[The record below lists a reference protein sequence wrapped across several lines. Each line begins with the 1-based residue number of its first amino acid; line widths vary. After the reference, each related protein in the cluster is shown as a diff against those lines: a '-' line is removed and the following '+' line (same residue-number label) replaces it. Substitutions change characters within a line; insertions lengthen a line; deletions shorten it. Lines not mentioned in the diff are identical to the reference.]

1 MNLIISTIDQGL
13 LWSLLSLGV
22 FITFRILK
30 FPDMTVEGSFPLG
43 AALSALMLQQ
53 HNIAFSLLVA
63 FIGGCLAGLV
73 TAILYNYFHVQS
85 LLAGILTLTG
95 LYSVNLRILGQAN
108 MAIGDQHNLYQLP
121 LFRQL
126 TLDQRLLVINLGIML
141 IALLLLAGLLY
152 TEFGQSLIAA
162 GDNPTMALSQGIA
175 VKRTKTIGIVLSN
188 GLIALA
194 GGLVAQYNGFADV
207 NMGIGVM
214 VIGLSAIIIGERLPV
229 GKHFIAKL
237 ISIIL
242 GSVVYRLILLLV
254 LQLGFNANDFKLFS
268 AVILA
273 IFIIAPQQK
282 KGLTTK
288 WPRVWL

>member
-1 MNLIISTIDQGL
+1 MSLIISTIDQGL

-43 AALSALMLQQ
+43 AALSAVMLQQ
-53 HNIAFSLLVA
+53 HNIALSLLVA
-63 FIGGCLAGLV
+63 FVGGCLAGLV

-85 LLAGILTLTG
+85 LLAGIWTLTG

-108 MAIGDQHNLYQLP
+108 LAIGDQHNLYQLP
-121 LFRQL
+121 FLQQF
-126 TLDQRLLVINLGIML
+126 TVDQRLLILNLIIIVVAML
-141 IALLLLAGLLY
+141 ALALLLY
-152 TEFGQSLIAA
+152 TEFGQALIAA

-214 VIGLSAIIIGERLPV
+214 VIGLSAIIIGERLLV
-229 GKHFIAKL
+229 GHHFISKL

-242 GSVVYRLILLLV
+242 GSIVYRLILLLV

-268 AVILA
+268 AIILA

-282 KGLTTK
+282 KGMTTK
-288 WPRVWL
+288 

>member
-95 LYSVNLRILGQAN
+95 LYSVNLRILGKAN

-121 LFRQL
+121 LFHQL
-126 TLDQRLLVINLGIML
+126 TLDQRLLVINLVIML

-214 VIGLSAIIIGERLPV
+214 VIGLSAIIIGERLLV

-288 WPRVWL
+288 

>member
-108 MAIGDQHNLYQLP
+108 LAIGDQHNLYQLP
-121 LFRQL
+121 LFHQL
-126 TLDQRLLVINLGIML
+126 TLDQRLLVINLVIML

-175 VKRTKTIGIVLSN
+175 VKRTKAIGIVLSN
-188 GLIALA
+188 GLIALT

-214 VIGLSAIIIGERLPV
+214 VIGLSAIIIGERLLV

-268 AVILA
+268 AIILA

-288 WPRVWL
+288 

>member
-53 HNIAFSLLVA
+53 YNIAFSLLVA

-214 VIGLSAIIIGERLPV
+214 VIGLSAIIIGERLLV

-288 WPRVWL
+288 

>member
-1 MNLIISTIDQGL
+1 MSLIISTIDQGL

-43 AALSALMLQQ
+43 AALSAVLLQQ
-53 HNIAFSLLVA
+53 HNIALSLLVA
-63 FIGGCLAGLV
+63 FVGGCLAGLV

-108 MAIGDQHNLYQLP
+108 LAIGDQHNLYQLP
-121 LFRQL
+121 FLQQF
-126 TLDQRLLVINLGIML
+126 TVDQRLLILNLIIIVVAML
-141 IALLLLAGLLY
+141 ALALLLY
-152 TEFGQSLIAA
+152 TEFGQALIAA

-214 VIGLSAIIIGERLPV
+214 VIGLSAIIIGERLLV
-229 GKHFIAKL
+229 GHHFISKL

-242 GSVVYRLILLLV
+242 GSIVYRLILLLV

-268 AVILA
+268 AIILA

-282 KGLTTK
+282 KGMTTK
-288 WPRVWL
+288 

>member
-288 WPRVWL
+288 

>member
-53 HNIAFSLLVA
+53 HNIALSLLVA

-121 LFRQL
+121 LFHQL

-214 VIGLSAIIIGERLPV
+214 VIGLSAIIIGERLLV

-242 GSVVYRLILLLV
+242 GSIVYRLILLLV

-288 WPRVWL
+288 

>member
-1 MNLIISTIDQGL
+1 MSLIISTIDQGL

-43 AALSALMLQQ
+43 AALSAVMLQQ
-53 HNIAFSLLVA
+53 HNLVLSLLVA

-108 MAIGDQHNLYQLP
+108 LAIGDQHNLYQLP
-121 LFRQL
+121 FLQQL
-126 TLDQRLLVINLGIML
+126 TVDQRLLLLNLIIIAVAML
-141 IALLLLAGLLY
+141 VLALLLY
-152 TEFGQSLIAA
+152 TEFGQALIAA

-214 VIGLSAIIIGERLPV
+214 VIGLSAIIIGERLLV
-229 GKHFIAKL
+229 GRHFISKL

-242 GSVVYRLILLLV
+242 GSIVYRLILLLV

-282 KGLTTK
+282 KGMTTK
-288 WPRVWL
+288 

>member
-1 MNLIISTIDQGL
+1 MSLIISTIDQGL

-22 FITFRILK
+22 FITFQILK

-43 AALSALMLQQ
+43 AALSAVMLQQ
-53 HNIAFSLLVA
+53 HNIALSLLVA
-63 FIGGCLAGLV
+63 FVGGCLAGLV

-108 MAIGDQHNLYQLP
+108 LAIGDQHNLYQLP
-121 LFRQL
+121 FLQQF
-126 TLDQRLLVINLGIML
+126 TVDQRLLILNLIIIVVAML
-141 IALLLLAGLLY
+141 ALALLLY
-152 TEFGQSLIAA
+152 TEFGQALIAA

-214 VIGLSAIIIGERLPV
+214 VIGLSAIIIGERLLV
-229 GKHFIAKL
+229 GHHFISKL

-242 GSVVYRLILLLV
+242 GSIVYRLILLLV

-268 AVILA
+268 AIILA

-282 KGLTTK
+282 KGMTTK
-288 WPRVWL
+288 

>member
-43 AALSALMLQQ
+43 AALGALMLQQ

-121 LFRQL
+121 IFHQL
-126 TLDQRLLVINLGIML
+126 TLDQRLLVINLVIML

-214 VIGLSAIIIGERLPV
+214 VIGLSAIIIGERLLV

-288 WPRVWL
+288 

>member
-1 MNLIISTIDQGL
+1 MSLIISTIDQGL

-43 AALSALMLQQ
+43 AALSAVMLQQ
-53 HNIAFSLLVA
+53 HNIALSLLVA
-63 FIGGCLAGLV
+63 FVGGCLAGLV

-108 MAIGDQHNLYQLP
+108 LAIGDQHNLYQLP
-121 LFRQL
+121 FLQQV
-126 TLDQRLLVINLGIML
+126 TVDQRLLILNLIIIVVAML
-141 IALLLLAGLLY
+141 ALALLLY
-152 TEFGQSLIAA
+152 TEFGQALIAA

-214 VIGLSAIIIGERLPV
+214 VIGLSAIIIGERLLV
-229 GKHFIAKL
+229 GHHFISKL

-242 GSVVYRLILLLV
+242 GSIVYRLILLLV

-268 AVILA
+268 AIILA

-282 KGLTTK
+282 KGMTTK
-288 WPRVWL
+288 

>member
-162 GDNPTMALSQGIA
+162 GDNPTMALSQGIT

-242 GSVVYRLILLLV
+242 GSIVYRLILLLV

-288 WPRVWL
+288 

>member
-214 VIGLSAIIIGERLPV
+214 VIGLSAIIIGERLLV

-242 GSVVYRLILLLV
+242 GSIVYRLILLLV

-288 WPRVWL
+288 

>member
-214 VIGLSAIIIGERLPV
+214 VIGLSAIIIGERLLV
-229 GKHFIAKL
+229 DKHFIAKL

-288 WPRVWL
+288 

>member
-95 LYSVNLRILGQAN
+95 LYSINLRILGQAN

-121 LFRQL
+121 LFHQL
-126 TLDQRLLVINLGIML
+126 TLDQRLLVINLVIML

-214 VIGLSAIIIGERLPV
+214 VIGLSAIIIGERLLV
-229 GKHFIAKL
+229 DKHFIAKL

-288 WPRVWL
+288 

>member
-1 MNLIISTIDQGL
+1 MSLIISTIDQGL

-43 AALSALMLQQ
+43 AALSAVMLQQ
-53 HNIAFSLLVA
+53 HNLVLSLLVA

-108 MAIGDQHNLYQLP
+108 LAIGDQHNLYQHPFLQ
-121 LFRQL
+121 QL
-126 TLDQRLLVINLGIML
+126 TVDQRLLLLNLIIIVVSL
-141 IALLLLAGLLY
+141 LVLALLLY
-152 TEFGQSLIAA
+152 TEFGQALIAA

-214 VIGLSAIIIGERLPV
+214 VIGLSAIIIGERLLV
-229 GKHFIAKL
+229 GRHFISKL

-242 GSVVYRLILLLV
+242 GSIVYRLILLLV

-282 KGLTTK
+282 KGMTAK
-288 WPRVWL
+288 

>member
-121 LFRQL
+121 LFHQL
-126 TLDQRLLVINLGIML
+126 TLDQRLLVINLVIML

-175 VKRTKTIGIVLSN
+175 VKRTKMIGIVLSN

-214 VIGLSAIIIGERLPV
+214 VIGLSAIIIGERLLV

>member
-108 MAIGDQHNLYQLP
+108 LAIGDQHNLYQLP
-121 LFRQL
+121 LFHQL
-126 TLDQRLLVINLGIML
+126 TLDQRLLVINLVIML

-214 VIGLSAIIIGERLPV
+214 VIGLSAIIIGERLLV

-288 WPRVWL
+288 

>member
-121 LFRQL
+121 LFHQL
-126 TLDQRLLVINLGIML
+126 TLDQRLLVINLVIML

-175 VKRTKTIGIVLSN
+175 VKRTKMIGIVLSN

-214 VIGLSAIIIGERLPV
+214 VIGLSAIIIGERLLV

-288 WPRVWL
+288 

>member
-121 LFRQL
+121 LFHQL
-126 TLDQRLLVINLGIML
+126 TLDQRLLVINLVIML

-194 GGLVAQYNGFADV
+194 GGLIAQYNGFADV

-214 VIGLSAIIIGERLPV
+214 VIGLSAIIIGERLLV

-288 WPRVWL
+288 

>member
-121 LFRQL
+121 LFHQL
-126 TLDQRLLVINLGIML
+126 TLDQRLLVINLVIML

-214 VIGLSAIIIGERLPV
+214 VIGLSAIIIGQRLLV

-288 WPRVWL
+288 

>member
-1 MNLIISTIDQGL
+1 MTLITSTIDQGL

-43 AALSALMLQQ
+43 AAVTAIMLQNH
-53 HNIAFSLLVA
+53 HNLVLTLFVT

-95 LYSVNLRILGQAN
+95 LYSINLRILGQAN
-108 MAIGDQHNLYQLP
+108 RSIADQSNLYQIPFFNGLS
-121 LFRQL
+121 
-126 TLDQRLLVINLGIML
+126 TDHRLLLINFMIILVAVI
-141 IALLLLAGLLY
+141 LLVGLLY
-152 TEFGQSLIAA
+152 TEFGQALLAA
-162 GDNPTMALSQGIA
+162 GDNQTMALSQGIA
-175 VKRTKTIGIVLSN
+175 VKRTNSIGIILSN
-188 GLIALA
+188 GLIALT

-214 VIGLSAIIIGERLPV
+214 VIGLSAIIIGERLLT
-229 GKHFIAKL
+229 GRHFLSRL
-237 ISIIL
+237 ISIVL
-242 GSVVYRLILLLV
+242 GSIVYRLILLLV

-268 AVILA
+268 AIILA
-273 IFIIAPQQK
+273 IFIITPQQK
-282 KGLTTK
+282 KGLTAK
-288 WPRVWL
+288 

>member
-1 MNLIISTIDQGL
+1 MSLIISTIDQGL

-43 AALSALMLQQ
+43 AALSAVMLQQ
-53 HNIAFSLLVA
+53 HNIALSLLVA
-63 FIGGCLAGLV
+63 FVGGCLAGLV

-108 MAIGDQHNLYQLP
+108 LAIGDQHNLYQLP
-121 LFRQL
+121 FLQQF
-126 TLDQRLLVINLGIML
+126 TVDQRLLILNLIIIVVAML
-141 IALLLLAGLLY
+141 ALALLLY
-152 TEFGQSLIAA
+152 TEFGQALIAA

-214 VIGLSAIIIGERLPV
+214 VIGLSAIIIGERLLV
-229 GKHFIAKL
+229 GRHFISKL

-242 GSVVYRLILLLV
+242 GSIVYRLILLLV

-268 AVILA
+268 AIILA

-282 KGLTTK
+282 KGMTTK
-288 WPRVWL
+288 

>member
-1 MNLIISTIDQGL
+1 MSLIISTIDQGL

-43 AALSALMLQQ
+43 AALSAVMLQQ
-53 HNIAFSLLVA
+53 HNIALSLLVA
-63 FIGGCLAGLV
+63 FVGGCLAGLV

-108 MAIGDQHNLYQLP
+108 LAIGDQHNLYQLP
-121 LFRQL
+121 FLQQF
-126 TLDQRLLVINLGIML
+126 TVDQRLLILNLIIIVVAML
-141 IALLLLAGLLY
+141 ALALLLY
-152 TEFGQSLIAA
+152 TEFGQALIAA

-214 VIGLSAIIIGERLPV
+214 VIGLSAIIIGERLLV
-229 GKHFIAKL
+229 SHHFISKL

-242 GSVVYRLILLLV
+242 GSIVYRLILLLV

-268 AVILA
+268 AIILA

-282 KGLTTK
+282 KGMTTK
-288 WPRVWL
+288 

>member
-1 MNLIISTIDQGL
+1 MSLIISTIDQGL

-43 AALSALMLQQ
+43 AALSAVMLQQ
-53 HNIAFSLLVA
+53 HNIALSLLVA
-63 FIGGCLAGLV
+63 FVGGCLAGLV

-108 MAIGDQHNLYQLP
+108 LAIGDQHNLYQLP
-121 LFRQL
+121 FLQQL
-126 TLDQRLLVINLGIML
+126 TVDQRLLILNLIIIVVAML
-141 IALLLLAGLLY
+141 ALALLLY
-152 TEFGQSLIAA
+152 TEFGQALIAA

-214 VIGLSAIIIGERLPV
+214 VIGLSAIIIGERLLV
-229 GKHFIAKL
+229 GRHFISKL

-242 GSVVYRLILLLV
+242 GSIVYRLILLLV

-282 KGLTTK
+282 KGMTTK
-288 WPRVWL
+288 

>member
-43 AALSALMLQQ
+43 AALGALMLQQ

-95 LYSVNLRILGQAN
+95 LYSINLRILGQAN

-121 LFRQL
+121 LFHQL
-126 TLDQRLLVINLGIML
+126 TLDQRLLVINLVIML

-214 VIGLSAIIIGERLPV
+214 VIGLSAIIIGERLLV
-229 GKHFIAKL
+229 DKHFIAKL

-288 WPRVWL
+288 

>member
-1 MNLIISTIDQGL
+1 MSLIISTIDQGL

-43 AALSALMLQQ
+43 AALSAVMLQQ
-53 HNIAFSLLVA
+53 HNLVLSLLVA

-108 MAIGDQHNLYQLP
+108 LAIGDQHNLYQRPFL
-121 LFRQL
+121 QQV
-126 TLDQRLLVINLGIML
+126 TVDQRLLLLNLI
-141 IALLLLAGLLY
+141 IIVVALLVLALLLY
-152 TEFGQSLIAA
+152 TEFGQALIAA

-214 VIGLSAIIIGERLPV
+214 VIGLSAIIIGERLLV
-229 GKHFIAKL
+229 GRHFISKL

-242 GSVVYRLILLLV
+242 GSIVYRLILLLV

-282 KGLTTK
+282 KGMTAK
-288 WPRVWL
+288 

>member
-121 LFRQL
+121 LFHQL
-126 TLDQRLLVINLGIML
+126 TLDQRLLVINLVIML

-214 VIGLSAIIIGERLPV
+214 VIGLSAIIIGERLLV

-242 GSVVYRLILLLV
+242 GGVVYRLILLLV

-288 WPRVWL
+288 

>member
-95 LYSVNLRILGQAN
+95 LYSINLRILGQAN

-121 LFRQL
+121 LFHQL
-126 TLDQRLLVINLGIML
+126 TLDQRLLVINLVIML

-214 VIGLSAIIIGERLPV
+214 VIGLSAIIIGERLLV

-288 WPRVWL
+288 WPRV

>member
-1 MNLIISTIDQGL
+1 MILIISTIDQGL

-22 FITFRILK
+22 FIPFRILK

-95 LYSVNLRILGQAN
+95 LYSINLRILGQAN

-121 LFRQL
+121 LFHQL
-126 TLDQRLLVINLGIML
+126 TLDQRLLVINLVIML

-175 VKRTKTIGIVLSN
+175 VKRTKTMGSVLSN

-207 NMGIGVM
+207 NMCIGVM
-214 VIGLSAIIIGERLPV
+214 VIGLSAIIIGERLLV
-229 GKHFIAKL
+229 GKHFISIL

-288 WPRVWL
+288 

>member
-1 MNLIISTIDQGL
+1 MSLIISTIDQGL

-43 AALSALMLQQ
+43 AALSAVLLQQ
-53 HNIAFSLLVA
+53 HNIALSLLVA
-63 FIGGCLAGLV
+63 FVGGCLAGLV

-108 MAIGDQHNLYQLP
+108 LAIGDQHNLYQLP
-121 LFRQL
+121 FLQQL
-126 TLDQRLLVINLGIML
+126 TVDQRLLLLNLIIIAVAML
-141 IALLLLAGLLY
+141 VLALLLY
-152 TEFGQSLIAA
+152 TEFGQALIAA

-214 VIGLSAIIIGERLPV
+214 VIGLSAIIIGERLLV
-229 GKHFIAKL
+229 GRHFISKL

-242 GSVVYRLILLLV
+242 GSIVYRLILLLV

-282 KGLTTK
+282 KGMTTK
-288 WPRVWL
+288 

>member
-95 LYSVNLRILGQAN
+95 LYSINLRILGQAN

-214 VIGLSAIIIGERLPV
+214 VIGLSAIIIGERLLV

-288 WPRVWL
+288 

>member
-53 HNIAFSLLVA
+53 YNIAFSLLVA

-214 VIGLSAIIIGERLPV
+214 VIGLSAIIIGERLLV

-242 GSVVYRLILLLV
+242 GSIVYRLILLLV

-288 WPRVWL
+288 

>member
-121 LFRQL
+121 LFHQL
-126 TLDQRLLVINLGIML
+126 TLDQRLLVINLVIML

-214 VIGLSAIIIGERLPV
+214 VIGLSAIIIGERLLV

-237 ISIIL
+237 INIIL

-288 WPRVWL
+288 

>member
-121 LFRQL
+121 LFHQL

-214 VIGLSAIIIGERLPV
+214 VIGLSAIIIGERLLV

-242 GSVVYRLILLLV
+242 GSIVYRLILLLV

-288 WPRVWL
+288 

>member
-1 MNLIISTIDQGL
+1 MSLIISTIDQGL

-43 AALSALMLQQ
+43 AALSAVMLQQ
-53 HNIAFSLLVA
+53 HNIALSLLVA
-63 FIGGCLAGLV
+63 FVGGCLAGLV

-108 MAIGDQHNLYQLP
+108 LAIGDQHNLYQLP
-121 LFRQL
+121 FLQQF
-126 TLDQRLLVINLGIML
+126 TIDQRLLILNLIIIVVAML
-141 IALLLLAGLLY
+141 ALALLLY
-152 TEFGQSLIAA
+152 TEFGQALIAA

-214 VIGLSAIIIGERLPV
+214 VIGLSAIIIGERLLV
-229 GKHFIAKL
+229 GHHFISKL

-242 GSVVYRLILLLV
+242 GSIVYRLILLLV

-268 AVILA
+268 AIILA

-282 KGLTTK
+282 KGMTTK
-288 WPRVWL
+288 

>member
-1 MNLIISTIDQGL
+1 MSLIISTIDQGL

-43 AALSALMLQQ
+43 AALSAVMLQQ
-53 HNIAFSLLVA
+53 HNIALSLLVA
-63 FIGGCLAGLV
+63 FVGGCLAGLV

-108 MAIGDQHNLYQLP
+108 LAIGDQHNLYQLP
-121 LFRQL
+121 FLQQF
-126 TLDQRLLVINLGIML
+126 TVDQRLLILNLIIIVVAML
-141 IALLLLAGLLY
+141 ALALLLY
-152 TEFGQSLIAA
+152 TEFGQALIAA

-188 GLIALA
+188 GLIALV

-214 VIGLSAIIIGERLPV
+214 VIGLSAIIIGERLLV
-229 GKHFIAKL
+229 GHHFISKL

-242 GSVVYRLILLLV
+242 GSIVYRLILLLV

-268 AVILA
+268 AIILA

-282 KGLTTK
+282 KGMTTK
-288 WPRVWL
+288 

>member
-1 MNLIISTIDQGL
+1 MSLIISTIDQGL

-43 AALSALMLQQ
+43 AALSAVMLQQ
-53 HNIAFSLLVA
+53 HNIALSLLVA
-63 FIGGCLAGLV
+63 FVGGCLAGLV

-108 MAIGDQHNLYQLP
+108 LAIGDQHNLYQLP
-121 LFRQL
+121 FLQQF
-126 TLDQRLLVINLGIML
+126 TVDQRLLILNLIIIVVAML
-141 IALLLLAGLLY
+141 ALALLLY
-152 TEFGQSLIAA
+152 TEFGQALIAA

-194 GGLVAQYNGFADV
+194 GGLVAQYNGFTDV

-214 VIGLSAIIIGERLPV
+214 VIGLSAIIIGERLLV
-229 GKHFIAKL
+229 GHHFISKL

-242 GSVVYRLILLLV
+242 GSIVYRLILLLV

-268 AVILA
+268 AIILA

-282 KGLTTK
+282 KGMTTK
-288 WPRVWL
+288 

>member
-162 GDNPTMALSQGIA
+162 GDNPMMALSQGIA

-288 WPRVWL
+288 

>member
-1 MNLIISTIDQGL
+1 MSLIISTIDQGL

-43 AALSALMLQQ
+43 AALSAVMLQQ
-53 HNIAFSLLVA
+53 HNIALSLLVA
-63 FIGGCLAGLV
+63 FVGGCLAGLV

-108 MAIGDQHNLYQLP
+108 LAIGDQHNLYQLP
-121 LFRQL
+121 FLQQL
-126 TLDQRLLVINLGIML
+126 TVDQRLLILNLIIIVVAML
-141 IALLLLAGLLY
+141 ALALLLY
-152 TEFGQSLIAA
+152 TEFGQALIAA

-214 VIGLSAIIIGERLPV
+214 VIGLSAIIIGERLLV
-229 GKHFIAKL
+229 GRHFISKL

-242 GSVVYRLILLLV
+242 GSIVYRLILLLV

-268 AVILA
+268 AIILA

-282 KGLTTK
+282 KGMTTK
-288 WPRVWL
+288 